1 MLYREPIE
9 ICWEEFKEYKQGIK
23 IRKDNFRLLLD
34 FIRSYYNMSNTFDIY
49 NMLKNDDLANMM
61 LQKRDIKEP
70 MDLEIYLYQRL

>member
-1 MLYREPIE
+1 
-9 ICWEEFKEYKQGIK
+9 
-23 IRKDNFRLLLD
+23 
-34 FIRSYYNMSNTFDIY
+34 MSNTFDIY